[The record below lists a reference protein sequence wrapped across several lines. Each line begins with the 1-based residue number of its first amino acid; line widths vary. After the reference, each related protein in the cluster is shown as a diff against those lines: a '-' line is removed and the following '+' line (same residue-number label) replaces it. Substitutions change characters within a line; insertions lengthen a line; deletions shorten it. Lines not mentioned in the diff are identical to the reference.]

1 MLNLLGEV
9 YDQFKGAIA
18 AGVVGAVGYVL
29 KRLNAERKNYECL
42 NDGVK
47 ALLQDRLFQTCNH
60 YIFTQG
66 FMEMKDLNNIENLY
80 KNYKNLGGNGVGT
93 ELYERCKQLDL
104 VNAEEAAELL
114 EKKNI
119 DRVAKNL
126 EALREQESREQA
138 EKSKLK

>member
-29 KRLNAERKNYECL
+29 KKLKTEHKNYEYMAE
-42 NDGVK
+42 GVK

-60 YIFTQG
+60 YIFNQG
-66 FMEMKDLNNIENLY
+66 FVEIKDLNNIESLY
-80 KNYKNLGGNGVGT
+80 KNYERLGGNGTGT
-93 ELYERCKQLDL
+93 ELYERCKRLPL

-114 EKKNI
+114 EQKNI

-126 EALREQESREQA
+126 EALRGQE
-138 EKSKLK
+138 EKELKK